1 MTGHKNDQNRKGV
14 VKERGRHKRFTE
26 DVLALQ
32 FYCNV
37 GCKGAEDI
45 TYDHHSIQNV

>member
-14 VKERGRHKRFTE
+14 VKERGRHKCFTE
-26 DVLALQ
+26 DVLAFQ

-37 GCKGAEDI
+37 GCKVAEDI
-45 TYDHHSIQNV
+45 MYDHDLIQNV